1 MYKQLVKTKEKR
13 AVFGWVMFDWAAQ
26 PYFTLVTT
34 FFFGPYFVASL
45 APDPVTGQAWWG
57 YATSAAGLTIAFLS
71 PVLGAISDVT
81 GPRKPW
87 ILFFSTLLVLA
98 SAALWF
104 TEPGVPGSIGI
115 ALVAFAIGLIG
126 VEFATVFT
134 NAMMPSLVP
143 PERLGRL
150 SGLGWATGFAGG
162 LICLFIVLAFFT
174 SSAETGQTM
183 LGFAPWFGLDPET
196 FEDARA
202 TGPFSAVW
210 YLIFI
215 IPLLLFTPDT
225 ERNLSLPGLRFALR
239 TGLVDLRTTLSEID
253 SHQNIVRFLIT
264 RMIYADGLVALFAF
278 GGVYAASVFGWGIT
292 ELGMFGILLTITGL
306 IGSLIGGRLD
316 DIIGPK
322 PVIQIALVILVLS
335 TLAVLSVDRDTIFF
349 VIPVDG
355 DAVAGSGPFSTLPEK
370 VYMGL
375 GAIIG
380 FAAGPV
386 QAASRTLLV
395 RLAPREKM
403 TQFFG
408 LFALSG
414 KVTSFAGPMLVGLVT
429 AFSGSQRVGISVVLA
444 FFVAG
449 IVGLV
454 LVEVPTTE
462 T

>member
-1 MYKQLVKTKEKR
+1 
-13 AVFGWVMFDWAAQ
+13 MFDWAAQ

-34 FFFGPYFVASL
+34 FFFGPYFVATL

-57 YATSAAGLTIAFLS
+57 YATAVAGLTIAFLS
-71 PVLGAISDVT
+71 PLLGAVSDVA
-81 GPRKPW
+81 GRRKPW
-87 ILFFSTLLVLA
+87 IVFFSALLVLA

-104 TEPGVPGSIGI
+104 TEPGVPGSIAI
-115 ALVAFAIGLIG
+115 AVAAFTVGLIG

-134 NAMMPSLVP
+134 NAMMPNLVP

-162 LICLFIVLAFFT
+162 LICLFIVLAFFA
-174 SSAETGQTM
+174 SSAETGRTM
-183 LGFAPWFGLDPET
+183 LGFAPWFGLDPAA

-210 YLIFI
+210 YLVFI
-215 IPLLLFTPDT
+215 TPLFLLTPDT
-225 ERNLSLPGLRFALR
+225 PRNHAVLNLRIALR
-239 TGLVDLRTTLSEID
+239 TGLADLRATVSEFD
-253 SHQNIVRFLIT
+253 SHRNIVRFLIT

-322 PVIQIALVILVLS
+322 PVIQIALVILVFS
-335 TLAVLSVDRDTIFF
+335 TVAVLSIDRDTVFF
-349 VIPVDG
+349 VITVS
-355 DAVAGSGPFSTLPEK
+355 DAAGAGAGPFSTLPEK
-370 VYMGL
+370 AYMAL
-375 GAIIG
+375 GAVIG

-395 RLAPREKM
+395 RLAPKEKL

-429 AFSGSQRVGISVVLA
+429 AYSGSQRMGISVVVGFFMAGLA
-444 FFVAG
+444 GLTLVRVPG
-449 IVGLV
+449 IKK
-454 LVEVPTTE
+454 
-462 T
+462 

>member
-1 MYKQLVKTKEKR
+1 
-13 AVFGWVMFDWAAQ
+13 MFDWAAQ

-57 YATSAAGLTIAFLS
+57 YATGAAGLTIAFLS
-71 PVLGAISDVT
+71 PLLGAVSDVA
-81 GPRKPW
+81 GRRKPW
-87 ILFFSTLLVLA
+87 IAFFSALLILA
-98 SAALWF
+98 SASLWF
-104 TEPGVPGSIGI
+104 TEPGVPGSVAI
-115 ALVAFAIGLIG
+115 ALVAFTIGLIG

-143 PERLGRL
+143 PKRLGRL

-162 LICLFIVLAFFT
+162 LICLFIVLAFLT
-174 SSAETGQTM
+174 SSAETGQTL
-183 LGFAPWFGLDPET
+183 LGVAPWFGLDPGT

-210 YLIFI
+210 YLVFI
-215 IPLLLFTPDT
+215 MPLFLLTPDT
-225 ERNLSLPGLRFALR
+225 ARNIAVPNLRMALR
-239 TGLVDLRTTLSEID
+239 IGLADLRATISEVD
-253 SHQNIVRFLIT
+253 SHWNIVRFLVA
-264 RMIYADGLVALFAF
+264 RMIYTDGLVALFAF

-322 PVIQIALVILVLS
+322 RVVQIALVILVLS
-335 TLAVLSVDRDTIFF
+335 TLAVLSIDRDTIFF

-355 DAVAGSGPFSTLPEK
+355 VAEAGAGPFSTLPEK
-370 VYMGL
+370 AYMAL
-375 GAIIG
+375 GAVIG

-395 RLAPREKM
+395 RLAPKEKL

-408 LFALSG
+408 LYALSG
-414 KVTSFAGPMLVGLVT
+414 KVTSFAGPLLVGLVT
-429 AFSGSQRVGISVVLA
+429 AISESQRVGISVVVV
-444 FFVAG
+444 FFVVG
-449 IVGLV
+449 ILGLT
-454 LVEVPTTE
+454 LVKVPLART
-462 T
+462 